1 MKKKESK
8 LKGTIVRES
17 VMKNKNSN
25 EKKRVKTK
33 RPQRNKARTIFRK
46 TPQSMRKHNNAQ

>member
-25 EKKRVKTK
+25 EKKESKLK
-33 RPQRNKARTIFRK
+33 DNKGIKLERFSEK
-46 TPQSMRKHNNAQ
+46 NPEHAQT